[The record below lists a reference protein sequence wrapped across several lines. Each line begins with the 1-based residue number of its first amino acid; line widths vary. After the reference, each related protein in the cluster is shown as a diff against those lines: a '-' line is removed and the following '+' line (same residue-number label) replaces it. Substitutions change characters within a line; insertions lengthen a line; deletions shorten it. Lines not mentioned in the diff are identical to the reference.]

1 MEFNYFDVGYAVTI
15 HDLILEI
22 SGGRAG
28 VHDLGLIESTLG
40 LVQNDDYYTTLEDKV
55 SYILFS
61 IAKNHA
67 FVDGNKRSAIALGAT
82 FLAINLK
89 DSSQIIDRFIKELEN
104 VIVYLA
110 DNKISRALLN
120 RIVFSLINETEL
132 AEDILLEII
141 KATE

>member
-1 MEFNYFDVGYAVTI
+1 MKFNYFDVGYAVTI